1 MKIRLLETA
10 KEDLRQGWRFYE
22 RVAIGLGEYY
32 LESIQADV
40 RSLNI
45 YAGIHENA
53 EGFRGCLPKDSLLPY
68 TIYSMA
74 NVLISMQFWTAV
86 ATLIGLLRD
95 CFFHRKNDGEL
106 FENELVTGRSTTR
119 FIKCGY
125 FC

>member
-53 EGFRGCLPKDSLLPY
+53 EGFHRMLAKRFPFAIYYLFDGKCIDIYAILDCRRDPDWIAQRLLF
-68 TIYSMA
+68 S
-74 NVLISMQFWTAV
+74 Q
-86 ATLIGLLRD
+86 
-95 CFFHRKNDGEL
+95 K
-106 FENELVTGRSTTR
+106 
-119 FIKCGY
+119 K
-125 FC
+125 